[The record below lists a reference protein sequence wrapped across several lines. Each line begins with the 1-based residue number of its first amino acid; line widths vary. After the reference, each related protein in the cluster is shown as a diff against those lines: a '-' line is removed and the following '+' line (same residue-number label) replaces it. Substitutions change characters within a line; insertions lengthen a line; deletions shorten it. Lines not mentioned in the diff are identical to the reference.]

1 MRPILTLSLV
11 LTVTPSVKNASAD
24 EMAMR
29 KPAQS
34 MPMTGMMEMMSPQPG
49 FRLYGWI
56 EAGITGNFAFPNDNQ
71 NFGRLLDD
79 RSNEP
84 LLNQFVLGA
93 ERGLDPNM
101 ADRFDWAFSIQFLY
115 GSDTR
120 YLKSIGLFDL
130 VTDALIQPDTPEA
143 WFLCGDAS
151 CRARGSP
158 RQSRRALPQ

>member
-1 MRPILTLSLV
+1 IKPILTLNLR
-11 LTVTPSVKNASAD
+11 LAATLSVKSAPAD
-24 EMAMR
+24 DTAAATPTQSKPMA
-29 KPAQS
+29 
-34 MPMTGMMEMMSPQPG
+34 GMMEMMSPQPG

-56 EAGITGNFAFPNDNQ
+56 ETGITGNFASPNDNQ

-79 RSNEP
+79 RANEP
-84 LLNQFVLGA
+84 LLNQFVLTA
-93 ERGLDPNM
+93 ERGLDPSM
-101 ADRFDWAFSIQFLY
+101 ADRFDWAFRIQFLY
-115 GSDTR
+115 GSDAR